1 MNTTKINTRSFVT
14 LMTFGS
20 FMLMAITGIVLY
32 LVPQGRIAYWVDWK
46 LLNLTKTDWGNIH
59 IIAGLVFGL
68 AGLFHL
74 YNNWRVFMN
83 YLTRKVSSSFKYKKE
98 LSLAS
103 VLTAFLLAGS
113 IYQVPPLNYIL
124 DFSEYLKQGW
134 VTSKEYEPPFGHAED
149 VSLKVLANK
158 TEIELEPAVAAL
170 KAHGIL
176 FSSDGEKVKEIAKAN
191 NTTPMDIFVIMKQFQ
206 KKSAVN
212 SYNPELVEEKFAGT
226 GIGWKQLSDVL
237 EETGI
242 DPVTAQDRL
251 ASNSLQVQPD
261 EVVKDAASRYHLD
274 PLDLMKVIL
283 VDGHMLQ

>member
-1 MNTTKINTRSFVT
+1 MNTKKFNTRSFVT

-20 FMLMAITGIVLY
+20 FLLMAITGIVLY
-32 LVPQGRIAYWVDWK
+32 LVPQGRVAYWVDWK

-103 VLTAFLLAGS
+103 VLTLFLLAGS
-113 IYQVPPLNYIL
+113 IYPVPPLNYIL
-124 DFSEYLKQGW
+124 DFSEYLKQEW

-158 TEIELEPAVAAL
+158 TEIELAPAVAAL
-170 KAHGIL
+170 KAHGII
-176 FSSDGEKVKEIAKAN
+176 FISDGEKVKDIAKAN
-191 NTTPMDIFVIMKQFQ
+191 NTTPMDMFVIMKQFQ
-206 KKSAVN
+206 RKSAVI

-226 GIGWKQLSDVL
+226 GIGWKQLGDAL

-242 DPVTAQDRL
+242 DPVTAQIRL
-251 ASNSLQVQPD
+251 ASNNLQVQPD
-261 EVVKDAASRYHLD
+261 EIIKDAASRYHRD

-283 VDGHMLQ
+283 VDGYMLQ

>member
-1 MNTTKINTRSFVT
+1 
-14 LMTFGS
+14 MTFGS
-20 FMLMAITGIVLY
+20 FLLMAITGIVLY
-32 LVPQGRIAYWVDWK
+32 LVPQGRVAYWVDWK

-103 VLTAFLLAGS
+103 VLTLFLLAGS
-113 IYQVPPLNYIL
+113 IYPVPPLNYIL
-124 DFSEYLKQGW
+124 DFSEYLKQEW

-158 TEIELEPAVAAL
+158 TEIELAPAVAAL
-170 KAHGIL
+170 KAHGII
-176 FSSDGEKVKEIAKAN
+176 FISDGEKVKDIAKAN
-191 NTTPMDIFVIMKQFQ
+191 NTTPMDMFVIMKQFQ
-206 KKSAVN
+206 RKSAVI

-226 GIGWKQLSDVL
+226 GIGWKQLGDAL

-242 DPVTAQDRL
+242 DPVTAQIRL
-251 ASNSLQVQPD
+251 ASNNLQVQPD
-261 EVVKDAASRYHLD
+261 EIIKNAASRYHRD

-283 VDGHMLQ
+283 VDGYMLQ